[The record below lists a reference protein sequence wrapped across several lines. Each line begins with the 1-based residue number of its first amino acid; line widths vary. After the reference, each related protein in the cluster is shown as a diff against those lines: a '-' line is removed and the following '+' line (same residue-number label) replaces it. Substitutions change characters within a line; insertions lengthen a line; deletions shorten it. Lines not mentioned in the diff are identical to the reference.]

1 MDKKSFKNQIFKIAQ
16 VSAEELGYEI
26 VDIEYQKG
34 NKHDLLSIFIF
45 KKEGIDLDD
54 CTKMSHN
61 IEKNLDN
68 LEILIRPYYLEISSP
83 GLDRPIKTKD
93 DYRRN
98 LENEVEVKLYGPY
111 NGKKEYVGILKDYN
125 EHNVIICVENDNIE
139 IPIKNISS
147 MKQVIKF

>member
-68 LEILIRPYYLEISSP
+68 LEILTRPYYLEISSP

-125 EHNVIICVENDNIE
+125 EHNVIICVENGNIE

>member
-68 LEILIRPYYLEISSP
+68 LEILTRPYYLEISSP

-98 LENEVEVKLYGPY
+98 LENEVEVKL
-111 NGKKEYVGILKDYN
+111 YVGILKDYN

>member
-68 LEILIRPYYLEISSP
+68 LEILTRPYYLEISSP
-83 GLDRPIKTKD
+83 GLDRPIKTKVD
-93 DYRRN
+93 
-98 LENEVEVKLYGPY
+98 
-111 NGKKEYVGILKDYN
+111 
-125 EHNVIICVENDNIE
+125 
-139 IPIKNISS
+139 
-147 MKQVIKF
+147 

>member
-1 MDKKSFKNQIFKIAQ
+1 MEKKSFKNQIFKIAQ

-68 LEILIRPYYLEISSP
+68 LEILTRPYYLEISSP

-125 EHNVIICVENDNIE
+125 EHNVIFCVENDNIE

>member
-68 LEILIRPYYLEISSP
+68 LEILTRPYYLEISSP

-111 NGKKEYVGILKDYN
+111 NSKKEYVGILKDYN
-125 EHNVIICVENDNIE
+125 EHNVIICVKNDNIE

>member
-68 LEILIRPYYLEISSP
+68 LEILTRPYYLEISSP

-125 EHNVIICVENDNIE
+125 EHNVIICVENDIIE

>member
-68 LEILIRPYYLEISSP
+68 LEILTRPYYLVISSP

-98 LENEVEVKLYGPY
+98 LENEVEVKLYGHY
-111 NGKKEYVGILKDYN
+111 NGKKEYVGILKHYN
-125 EHNVIICVENDNIE
+125 EHNVVICVESYNTE